1 MATASQITSDP
12 ALETHLFWD
21 QYKTTIIAVAA
32 VLVLGGLAFGGYQI
46 YKAHAAA
53 DATALLAAADSPE
66 EYEKVIDRYP
76 GTESAASAYL
86 LLASQQRAKKNY
98 AEANVTLHKFIDQYP
113 KHQLITTAWMGVAAN
128 LESLGKK
135 DEALSTYQ
143 RLATEFPQSFN
154 APLALLA
161 EVPLLKAKN
170 RIEEARRACETIM
183 SQYRDSIVMNE
194 AIQQLMSLPKPPP
207 IAMPKPAPNAA
218 PIPMARPP
226 EPVAPA
232 ARPRQSRRPSC
243 RRFALRYAG

>member
-1 MATASQITSDP
+1 MATLSQITSNP

-32 VLVLGGLAFGGYQI
+32 VLVLCGLAYAGYQI
-46 YKAHAAA
+46 YTAHAAA
-53 DATALLAAADSPE
+53 DATASLAAAHSPE
-66 EYEKVIDRYP
+66 EYQKLIERYP
-76 GTESAASAYL
+76 GTEPAASAYL
-86 LLASQQRAKKNY
+86 LLASQQRAKKNF
-98 AEANVTLHKFIDQYP
+98 AEANTTLHKFIDQYP

-128 LESLGKK
+128 LESLGKN

-143 RLATEFPQSFN
+143 RLVTEYPQSFN

-170 RIEEARRACETIM
+170 RTEEARRACETIM

-194 AIQQLMSLPKPPP
+194 AVQQLMSLPKPAPV
-207 IAMPKPAPNAA
+207 AMPQPAPIAA

-226 EPVAPA
+226 ETAAPA
-232 ARPRQSRRPSC
+232 ATP
-243 RRFALRYAG
+243 